1 MPKSKL
7 PYVLL
12 LFAAAAFVV
21 YALYKNILQDPEAS
35 DFLSHKGG
43 SAHPIRLPV
52 WLSVMRVHLA
62 FACLAMLSGA
72 VNFSS
77 WVRRRY
83 RRFHKRNGYAYL
95 VAVLAVSLT
104 SGYMAPNA
112 TGGEAVS
119 FAFNML
125 NIIWPA
131 FTVLA
136 ILNIRRKRIER
147 HRQWMARSYAFCFT
161 NLAVHSLAFALDRWT
176 GLPYPEAYAAAV
188 YGAIAL
194 LLIAGEVA
202 ILLFLKKPAASVA

>member
-7 PYVLL
+7 TYVLL

-21 YALYKNILQDPEAS
+21 YALYKNVLQDPEAS
-35 DFLSHKGG
+35 GFLRHKGNA
-43 SAHPIRLPV
+43 AHPIRLPV
-52 WLSVMRVHLA
+52 WLSVMRVHLG
-62 FACLAMLSGA
+62 FACLATLSGA

-77 WVRRRY
+77 RVRRRY
-83 RRFHKRNGYAYL
+83 RRFHRRNGYAYL
-95 VAVLAVSLT
+95 IAVLIVSLT
-104 SGYMAPNA
+104 SGYMAPYA

-136 ILNIRRKRIER
+136 ILDIRRKRIER

-161 NLAVHSLAFALDRWT
+161 NLAVHSLAFALDRAT
-176 GLPYPEAYAAAV
+176 GLSYPEAYGAAV
-188 YGAIAL
+188 YGAIVL
-194 LLIAGEVA
+194 LLIAGEAA
-202 ILLFLKKPAASVA
+202 IRLFLKQSAASAP